1 MRLLGWM
8 PMRRLNV
15 GDASTKPENVPGR
28 KTACGERSLSCRPS
42 RCIGLNDLPAE
53 LRESATLLAFI
64 VSRIDGG
71 GPLHRLAFDDV
82 PDPDGLIAKALVDAG
97 LIALCEPTHYLPRW
111 QCPDVED
118 VGVTK
123 LHFDPTRHLLQ
134 ANMFRASPA
143 VSAPKVL
150 ARQILRDAVCG
161 RSTLLQ
167 RRAR

>member
-15 GDASTKPENVPGR
+15 GDASTKLENVPGR

-82 PDPDGLIAKALVDAG
+82 PDPDGLIAKALVNAG

-123 LHFDPTRHLLQ
+123 LHFDPTGASLEQVDRPQTASLRIWRARTFGADTAGL
-134 ANMFRASPA
+134 ARNMFA
-143 VSAPKVL
+143 
-150 ARQILRDAVCG
+150 
-161 RSTLLQ
+161 
-167 RRAR
+167 